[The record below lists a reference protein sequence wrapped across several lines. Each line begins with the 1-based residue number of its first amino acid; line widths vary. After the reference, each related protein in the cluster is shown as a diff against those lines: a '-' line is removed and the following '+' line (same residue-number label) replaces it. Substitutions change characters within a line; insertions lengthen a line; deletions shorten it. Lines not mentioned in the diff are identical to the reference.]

1 MFLSPNTNKFSM
13 HVVGKCPP
21 ALPVECL
28 LEQGSGSLNEDVLLQ
43 DDAMFGVFDGATSL
57 NRETFANGRTGGL
70 LAAETAAQA
79 FRRNGASLLD
89 LSARA
94 NHSINKAMEE
104 RKVDLAEK
112 KNLWSTSGAV
122 VRLHDDHFEW
132 CQIGD
137 CLILVL
143 HHDGSYRLLADPP
156 GQDVETLS
164 LWKQMTPKTGECIS
178 ETMADHILKVR
189 HGMNIHYGVFNGE
202 QQAMNFVRSG
212 CEELSGVSDILLY
225 TDGLS
230 LPRSRPEEDED
241 LAAFVNL
248 YRQGGLL
255 AIRDRVRQMQRFDPA
270 CRIYP
275 RFKSHDDIAAI
286 AIPISR

>member
-1 MFLSPNTNKFSM
+1 MFLSSSNISST
-13 HVVGKCPP
+13 VVGTCAPV
-21 ALPVECL
+21 LPVECL
-28 LEQGSGSLNEDVLLQ
+28 LEQGSGGLNEDVLLQ
-43 DDAMFGVFDGATSL
+43 DGTMFGVFDGATSL
-57 NRETFANGRTGGL
+57 NRETYASGRTGGL
-70 LAAETAAQA
+70 LAAETAALA

-94 NHSINKAMEE
+94 NRLIKEAMEE
-104 RKVDLAEK
+104 QKVDFAQK

-143 HHDGSYRLLADPP
+143 YHDGTHRLLADPP
-156 GQDVETLS
+156 GHDVETLS
-164 LWKQMTPKTGECIS
+164 LWKQLTPKTGECIS
-178 ETMADHILKVR
+178 EVLAEQILKVR
-189 HGMNIHYGVFNGE
+189 HEMNIHYGVFNGE

-212 CEELSGVSDILLY
+212 REELSGVSDILLY

-230 LPRSRPEEDED
+230 LPRSRPEEDDD
-241 LAAFVNL
+241 LATFVKL
-248 YRQGGLL
+248 YRQGGLR
-255 AIRDRVRQMQRFDPA
+255 AIRDRVRHMQRLDPA

-275 RFKSHDDIAAI
+275 RFKSQDDIAAI
-286 AIPISR
+286 AIPFYR

>member
-1 MFLSPNTNKFSM
+1 MFLSPNNLSSY
-13 HVVGKCPP
+13 VAGKCVP

-43 DDAMFGVFDGATSL
+43 EEALFGVFDGATSL
-57 NRETFANGRTGGL
+57 NREIFADGRTGGL
-70 LAAETAAQA
+70 LAAETAALA

-94 NHSINKAMEE
+94 NRLIREAMEA

-143 HHDGSYRLLADPP
+143 RHDGSYHLLADPP

-164 LWKQMTPKTGECIS
+164 LWKRLTLKRGECIS
-178 ETMADHILKVR
+178 EVLADQIRKVR
-189 HGMNIHYGVFNGE
+189 DGMNIHYGVFNGE
-202 QQAMNFVRSG
+202 REAMNFVRSG
-212 CEELSGVSDILLY
+212 RETLSGLSDILLY

-230 LPRSRPEEDED
+230 LPRSRPEEDDD
-241 LAAFVNL
+241 LATFVRL

-255 AIRDRVRQMQRFDPA
+255 AIRDQVRRMQQFDPA
-270 CRIYP
+270 CRVYP

-286 AIPISR
+286 AIPVSR